1 MPYAGEFDMKALA
14 LPALA
19 AGALAL
25 GACSEANAPTPAE
38 DETVVDETV
47 APAPEETTIITQEP
61 VGDPDMTGD
70 RMTVDENGLEADLGD
85 ENTRVRADVDGDPSL
100 TVETD

>member
-1 MPYAGEFDMKALA
+1 MKALA

-38 DETVVDETV
+38 DETV